1 MLLIIIFDVFEYFLY
16 LYFRSLDV
24 LGTNTET
31 QFYSEERRKSSFS
44 PRRTSGASSVS
55 GTYIKLLFNKIQSTF
70 NNIYLYFFSI

>member
-1 MLLIIIFDVFEYFLY
+1 MLLIIIFDASEYFLY

-24 LGTNTET
+24 LGTNTSET

-55 GTYIKLLFNKIQSTF
+55 GTYIKLLF
-70 NNIYLYFFSI
+70 